1 MLAESCAIGAAD
13 VLHPC
18 RLQIICGS
26 AMEKQDRPKEVRLPC
41 AKLQV
46 ATLINSIGS
55 QVAVCANVQDKHS
68 RVARIEQDEKERND
82 LPSRGGS
89 TVSSSDWS
97 GGRHTSVPDMHTHA
111 GCCPIN
117 PHCSLSVEA

>member
-1 MLAESCAIGAAD
+1 MKEVRLALLAVSCVIGAGD

-41 AKLQV
+41 AKLRV

-55 QVAVCANVQDKHS
+55 RVAIRANVQDKHS
-68 RVARIEQDEKERND
+68 RVARIE
-82 LPSRGGS
+82 
-89 TVSSSDWS
+89 
-97 GGRHTSVPDMHTHA
+97 
-111 GCCPIN
+111 
-117 PHCSLSVEA
+117 